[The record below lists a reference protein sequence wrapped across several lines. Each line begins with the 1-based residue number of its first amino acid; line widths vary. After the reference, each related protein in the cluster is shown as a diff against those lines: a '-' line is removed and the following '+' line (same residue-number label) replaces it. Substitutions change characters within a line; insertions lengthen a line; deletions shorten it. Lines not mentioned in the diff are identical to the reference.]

1 MFIHFCSF
9 HAYNSLHFLTLIF
22 NEIYIKFLK
31 GGDVCRAVPATVSLG
46 CTASSPSAFL
56 PAQRPRFQVGPAGL
70 PHLRLFGRKPR
81 PCFLH
86 PWAGPRETDTAPFP
100 PPGSFS
106 SARRFRPFG
115 RQAAPA
121 AHFPV
126 PKRLQHYKR
135 RHIHAQYESHL
146 SNSVV
151 HRHALRLYRLRRK
164 GSNRVCHRLCRTP
177 DRRFRLGWAGR
188 PGRCPALC
196 GAGQRRRRH

>member
-9 HAYNSLHFLTLIF
+9 HAYNNLHFLTLIF

-135 RHIHAQYESHL
+135 RHMLSHR
-146 SNSVV
+146 SPSDK
-151 HRHALRLYRLRRK
+151 RL
-164 GSNRVCHRLCRTP
+164 TMET
-177 DRRFRLGWAGR
+177 
-188 PGRCPALC
+188 
-196 GAGQRRRRH
+196 

>member
-9 HAYNSLHFLTLIF
+9 HAYNNLHFLTLIF

-86 PWAGPRETDTAPFP
+86 PWAGRGRRIRRLFPRQVHFL
-100 PPGSFS
+100 PPGA
-106 SARRFRPFG
+106 SARLAGKLPRRPTSL
-115 RQAAPA
+115 
-121 AHFPV
+121 FPSDYNIIKGGPCSATV
-126 PKRLQHYKR
+126 PR
-135 RHIHAQYESHL
+135 RTE
-146 SNSVV
+146 
-151 HRHALRLYRLRRK
+151 
-164 GSNRVCHRLCRTP
+164 G
-177 DRRFRLGWAGR
+177 
-188 PGRCPALC
+188 CP
-196 GAGQRRRRH
+196 